1 MIISK
6 QDINIT
12 DKINIGEDNEG
23 NIEAFEL
30 NSNKIP

>member
-1 MIISK
+1 MKIIR
-6 QDINIT
+6 QDIKKT
-12 DKINIGEDNEG
+12 DKQNIGEDNEG

>member
-1 MIISK
+1 MIIIR
-6 QDINIT
+6 QDIKKT
-12 DKINIGEDNEG
+12 DNKNTGEDNEE